1 MKEELLKLSHWH
13 MKSAGHGTLT
23 DINLLLRAGE
33 CVSVS
38 GSENSGRKL
47 LAEMFD
53 GKGVFVSGEAW
64 VCGQKITDFHP
75 QKLERSGVFYL
86 GNDPAFMDCMD
97 LAENFFLM
105 RRSSH
110 NKILLNNRAVHLRTA
125 QVLRD
130 FAMRYDVTSPTS
142 RLHHLDRLLLSIVR
156 AVDQGA
162 QLIVLDDMTKGLNV
176 PQIHSLLALLG
187 LVKERG
193 VALLIADNWSNWFE
207 PLSDCI
213 LLCQDGC
220 IERKIY
226 DQTSPRSRALLQKW
240 TQDAKPEAKTDTAKP
255 KAETITIT
263 LEYAGVTMPLR
274 FEAGTAV
281 LLSSY
286 DEQVLHGCWQSLTQ
300 EKSRCTLQIGEKT
313 LPFRGLADLRRHRIA
328 VWDGTAEPPALQENL
343 TLQENIL
350 LPSMQRISRCGFFE
364 RAAKRAFSDRE
375 FWRSRLPGETEPDSV
390 KTARVLADRWL
401 FFHPRVLF
409 IYNVFSSSDYTV
421 RRILQQFV
429 QDLCARGTTVV
440 LLETADHSCRSFVN
454 AEISL

>member
-213 LLCQDGC
+213 LLCQIG
-220 IERKIY
+220 
-226 DQTSPRSRALLQKW
+226 RAH
-240 TQDAKPEAKTDTAKP
+240 
-255 KAETITIT
+255 
-263 LEYAGVTMPLR
+263 V
-274 FEAGTAV
+274 
-281 LLSSY
+281 
-286 DEQVLHGCWQSLTQ
+286 
-300 EKSRCTLQIGEKT
+300 
-313 LPFRGLADLRRHRIA
+313 
-328 VWDGTAEPPALQENL
+328 
-343 TLQENIL
+343 
-350 LPSMQRISRCGFFE
+350 
-364 RAAKRAFSDRE
+364 
-375 FWRSRLPGETEPDSV
+375 
-390 KTARVLADRWL
+390 
-401 FFHPRVLF
+401 
-409 IYNVFSSSDYTV
+409 
-421 RRILQQFV
+421 
-429 QDLCARGTTVV
+429 
-440 LLETADHSCRSFVN
+440 
-454 AEISL
+454 

>member
-64 VCGQKITDFHP
+64 GLPGRKS
-75 QKLERSGVFYL
+75 RVFIRKNWSAAAYFIWET
-86 GNDPAFMDCMD
+86 DPAFMDCMD

-130 FAMRYDVTSPTS
+130 FAMRDDVTSPTS

-162 QLIVLDDMTKGLNV
+162 QLIVLDDMTKGSNV
-176 PQIHSLLALLG
+176 PQIHCLLALLG

-213 LLCQDGC
+213 LLCQDGR

-226 DQTSPRSRALLQKW
+226 DQTWPRSRALLQKW

-255 KAETITIT
+255 KAETITLT
-263 LEYAGVTMPLR
+263 LKYAGVTMPLR
-274 FEAGTAV
+274 FEAGTAGAFRAETTDRAGAARV
-281 LLSSY
+281 LAIADTRKKPL
-286 DEQVLHGCWQSLTQ
+286 WQTYANRR
-300 EKSRCTLQIGEKT
+300 KNAAVSRAGGI
-313 LPFRGLADLRRHRIA
+313 LRRHRTA

-350 LPSMQRISRCGFFE
+350 LPSIASAFSRCGFFE
-364 RAAKRAFSDRE
+364 RAAKRVFSDRE

-409 IYNVFSSSDYTV
+409 IYNVFSSSAFAT
-421 RRILQQFV
+421 
-429 QDLCARGTTVV
+429 
-440 LLETADHSCRSFVN
+440 SN
-454 AEISL
+454 AAPTQVTI

>member
-1 MKEELLKLSHWH
+1 M
-13 MKSAGHGTLT
+13 
-23 DINLLLRAGE
+23 
-33 CVSVS
+33 
-38 GSENSGRKL
+38 
-47 LAEMFD
+47 
-53 GKGVFVSGEAW
+53 
-64 VCGQKITDFHP
+64 
-75 QKLERSGVFYL
+75 
-86 GNDPAFMDCMD
+86 
-97 LAENFFLM
+97 
-105 RRSSH
+105 
-110 NKILLNNRAVHLRTA
+110 
-125 QVLRD
+125 
-130 FAMRYDVTSPTS
+130 
-142 RLHHLDRLLLSIVR
+142 R

-176 PQIHSLLALLG
+176 PQIHRLLELLG

-193 VALLIADNWSNWFE
+193 IALMIADNWFNWFE

-213 LLCQDGC
+213 LLCQDGR

-226 DQTSPRSRALLQKW
+226 DQTSPRSRALLQEW
-240 TQDAKPEAKTDTAKP
+240 MQDTKPEAKTDTAKP
-255 KAETITIT
+255 KAETITLT
-263 LEYAGVTMPLR
+263 LEYAGVSLPLH
-274 FEAGTAV
+274 FEAGSAV

-300 EKSRCTLQIGEKT
+300 EKSRCTLQIGGKT
-313 LPFRGLADLRRHRIA
+313 LPLRGLADLRKHRIA

-350 LPSMQRISRCGFFE
+350 LPSMQRISQCGFFE
-364 RAAKRAFSDRE
+364 MAAKKVFSDRE
-375 FWRSRLPGETEPDSV
+375 FWQDRLPIKTEPDSV

-409 IYNVFSSSDYTV
+409 VYNVFSSSDYTV

>member
-364 RAAKRAFSDRE
+364 RAAKRVFSDRE

-421 RRILQQFV
+421 RRILLL
-429 QDLCARGTTVV
+429 LCKKIEKT
-440 LLETADHSCRSFVN
+440 LILK
-454 AEISL
+454 

>member
-1 MKEELLKLSHWH
+1 
-13 MKSAGHGTLT
+13 
-23 DINLLLRAGE
+23 
-33 CVSVS
+33 
-38 GSENSGRKL
+38 
-47 LAEMFD
+47 MFD

-64 VCGQKITDFHP
+64 VCGQRTTDFHP

-125 QVLRD
+125 QVLQD

-162 QLIVLDDMTKGLNV
+162 RLIVLDDMTKGLNV

-187 LVKERG
+187 LVKEYG

-213 LLCQDGC
+213 LLCQDGR

-226 DQTSPRSRALLQKW
+226 DQTSPRSRALLQEW
-240 TQDAKPEAKTDTAKP
+240 TQDAKPDAKTDTAKP
-255 KAETITIT
+255 KAETITLT
-263 LEYAGVTMPLR
+263 LEYAGVTMPLH

-300 EKSRCTLQIGEKT
+300 EKSRCTLQIGGKT

-343 TLQENIL
+343 TLQDNIL

-364 RAAKRAFSDRE
+364 RAAKKVFSDRE
-375 FWRSRLPGETEPDSV
+375 FWRSRLPAETEPDSV